1 MGDKLLEVKNLRTHF
16 HTFKGDVK
24 AVDGVSFSLNKGEI
38 LGIVGESGG
47 GKSVTGFSILKLIEE
62 PGKIVGGEIIF
73 KGEDLVKKSERGM
86 KNIRGSEISMIF
98 QDPMTSLNPLYT
110 IQQQIEEVLKL
121 HSNMNA
127 EERRNRC
134 IELLTDVGIPQ
145 PEERLDSYPHQFS
158 GGMRQRVIIASA
170 LAAEPELIIADEP
183 TTALDVTIQAQILRL
198 MKRLVKEKNTS
209 LLLITHDLAVVSEMV
224 DRVIVLYCGQ
234 VLEAGKINEII
245 YNPSHPY
252 TKGLLN
258 SIPRLHDQ
266 KKRLSQI
273 QGMVPNMFELP
284 AGCNFAP
291 RCKYCQDKC
300 LQEEPQIR
308 EIDEGHRV
316 SCHYPLRGEE

>member
-158 GGMRQRVIIASA
+158 GGMR
-170 LAAEPELIIADEP
+170 
-183 TTALDVTIQAQILRL
+183 
-198 MKRLVKEKNTS
+198 
-209 LLLITHDLAVVSEMV
+209 
-224 DRVIVLYCGQ
+224 
-234 VLEAGKINEII
+234 
-245 YNPSHPY
+245 
-252 TKGLLN
+252 
-258 SIPRLHDQ
+258 
-266 KKRLSQI
+266 
-273 QGMVPNMFELP
+273 
-284 AGCNFAP
+284 
-291 RCKYCQDKC
+291 
-300 LQEEPQIR
+300 
-308 EIDEGHRV
+308 
-316 SCHYPLRGEE
+316 